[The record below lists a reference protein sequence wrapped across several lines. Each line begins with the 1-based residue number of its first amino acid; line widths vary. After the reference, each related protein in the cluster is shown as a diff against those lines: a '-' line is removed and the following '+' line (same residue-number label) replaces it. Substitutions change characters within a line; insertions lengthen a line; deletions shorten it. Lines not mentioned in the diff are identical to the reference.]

1 MHAMREWDD
10 GGERGGHDVRR
21 LHVPWRE
28 LRVQHAQL
36 LCLRPGH
43 VFSGRQRDQL
53 QQLPVRTGGA
63 AAEQH
68 DVPVV
73 PAGAVRCWRALDG
86 MLPVPAWL
94 LCVWQRL
101 SRVLAVRRQHVLGP
115 LRSLVL
121 ALPERHVCCLRLLS
135 LHSAGMPAGLHSERQ
150 RMHRLPARL
159 VLCWQRFFVFA
170 MLAWLLCGA
179 AKQRCMLSVRRRH
192 SCASEQQRAVR
203 RLRFGL
209 ECVVQRQCAVHP
221 VRCRLLCQP
230 HRHADVRRLRW
241 RVRGDQSW
249 SCRLLACRG
258 PVPELRTWRGIQ
270 RKRQQLRAVL
280 AGNLLS

>member
-10 GGERGGHDVRR
+10 GGKRGGHDVRR
-21 LHVPWRE
+21 LHVRWWE

-68 DVPVV
+68 DMPVV

-101 SRVLAVRRQHVLGP
+101 RRVLAVRRQHVLGP

-121 ALPERHVCCLRLLS
+121 ALPERHVCCPRLLS
-135 LHSAGMPAGLHSERQ
+135 LHSAGMPAGLHSKRQ

-159 VLCWQRFFVFA
+159 VLYWQRFVVFA

-179 AKQRCMLSVRRRH
+179 AKQRCMLTVRRRH

-203 RLRFGL
+203 RLRPGL
-209 ECVVQRQCAVHP
+209 VCAVQRHGAVHA
-221 VRCRLLCQP
+221 VRERHLRQP
-230 HRHADVRRLRW
+230 HRPAGMRNLRR
-241 RVRGDQSW
+241 RVRGSQSW
-249 SCRLLACRG
+249 RCFLLAHGG
-258 PVPELRTWRGIQ
+258 PGTEVFAW
-270 RKRQQLRAVL
+270 
-280 AGNLLS
+280 